1 MSDTSN
7 EFIAHPFAQR
17 DATDSAR
24 DSEPFLA
31 FTFRAGGFDTVMQ
44 LGVIHALMV
53 SDRRAPDAVAGVSAG
68 ALNAAAMAEVLRE
81 PRDQQVGRLREFLN
95 AYRDAPREFRMA
107 FLPDTYELEAQE
119 PLESL
124 KLPIHCEDERDER
137 EEAVG
142 AKTGL
147 IRLFNTLFSL
157 RIPISV
163 ITRLIHS
170 VLKISAAAEKPWY
183 KRVFIRLLACVEI
196 LTLALFN
203 LHRVSPL
210 SWQALMAIPHPWLPK
225 IRAWLR
231 LKQGKSAGHI
241 ISLRRRK
248 LNTIL
253 IGLSYFIGYG
263 ASLLVWMSLCILLML
278 VPIFFV
284 FRPILRICWRRLK
297 GIWKWWRG
305 HDSLTTGQRF
315 LRRFLC
321 RFDLDREVA
330 SAYPIKQFL
339 VRLFDPQYYGAL
351 QMDEVI
357 ERALSDDE
365 RPVQRGKVSRRT
377 LRQYTEGTQGTPSI
391 HVAPVVTTLKEP
403 KLYVPPPDTSVVE
416 ALLAATAVVPF
427 FKPVELELAR
437 GGLSLCIDAV
447 NVANEPIPALVE
459 YLRSCQ
465 DVRVKVTKAS
475 SIHIYA
481 VSSIPT
487 TTASLSNGHRSY
499 GGLVD
504 IALRVLELRRFQTAA
519 LERKLTKLYTRL
531 LPKRGAFHRVGDKT
545 FLSTHIFPIEPE
557 KPTRV
562 NERLALAKTE
572 EEKDKIIYETVASGC
587 RAALQVLIQ
596 PLIRGSRGAPSCMI
610 SCRKAMAHIEHPRQA
625 LPGSDP
631 EGGPGLAEICSVC
644 RIDVEGEKGSRS
656 FPQTLRILQDKPESS
671 DMEAWPLWPH
681 KDPGGCRQ
689 SGSEHESDLPEE
701 PAMPKTFC
709 EVNASKR
716 DPSAGVDPDPSPWT
730 VLLFSGG
737 VFRGVFQ
744 VGVLNALVQVGA
756 SPRLFAGSS
765 VGTIMAAMAA
775 RLFSENYEKRSVRM
789 LEVAST
795 FLALDRLI
803 LTDRFA
809 DFVRRFTIRAAS
821 ARFSFYDM
829 DQLFRR
835 YDSGAADQFSADAR
849 RVLAGIE
856 RLLYVSPFEVLELVK
871 AIRLQQTSDILLLIR
886 RYLQEF
892 LERYHT
898 GQEVLGAE
906 PLAMLIAEH
915 VLKGIEGS
923 ADDYY
928 VNPHRAPFDLFKGN
942 MEKEFLIAT
951 TTNLTTG
958 RLTTIGQS
966 WLHSTPDNEASL
978 LEALLASSAFPAVF
992 RPRRSSE
999 VFPKDQNGYQYVD
1012 GGIMDNLPLDAVVS
1026 FLDDAARAKKLER
1039 RPAVPHLLLAGS
1051 LEPELVPLDK
1061 HCLKEVSFLWPLAL
1075 ARAGQLSYNRKAD
1088 IFTRAQEDFR
1098 QLFTDNALRQGRSEH
1113 SWEPLDIE
1121 VLNVKPKWLCG
1132 TFGFHPMLG
1141 FRRGKQAASIAHG
1154 CASTLLSLHRVENDA
1169 YRKAWKIDL
1178 RFDEETVEGCVKN
1191 GNTMLKLMPR
1201 DPQGKKRAEGLC
1213 WFRSDGKVC
1222 PFSKPQIKSP
1232 GKKNGNGS
1240 MEQTQEALRMIY
1252 ELCGKPET
1260 HAPH

>member
-1 MSDTSN
+1 MFDPSD
-7 EFIAHPFAQR
+7 EPIASPASAQ
-17 DATDSAR
+17 AGPANPAR
-24 DSEPFLA
+24 DGEPFQA
-31 FTFRAGGFDTVMQ
+31 FTFRAGGFDTVIQ

-68 ALNAAAMAEVLRE
+68 ALNAAALAEVLRE
-81 PRDQQVGRLREFLN
+81 PREQQVGRLREFLN

-119 PLESL
+119 PLGSL
-124 KLPIHCEDERDER
+124 QLPIHCGKER
-137 EEAVG
+137 EERNEAVG

-147 IRLFNTLFSL
+147 IQLFNMLFSL
-157 RIPISV
+157 RIPVSIV
-163 ITRLIHS
+163 TRLIHS
-170 VLKISAAAEKPWY
+170 VLKISAAAEKPWL
-183 KRVFIRLLACVEI
+183 KRVLIRHWACAEI
-196 LTLALFN
+196 LALAFFN

-210 SWQALMAIPHPWLPK
+210 SWQALMALMYPFAQKINVWLGIVPG
-225 IRAWLR
+225 
-231 LKQGKSAGHI
+231 QSAGHI
-241 ISLRRRK
+241 ISFRRRTFSK
-248 LNTIL
+248 IL
-253 IGLSYFIGYG
+253 VIFQHFIGYG
-263 ASLLVWMSLCILLML
+263 FSLIVWLFASIVWMLAPVLFALS
-278 VPIFFV
+278 
-284 FRPILRICWRRLK
+284 PILRLCWRLLK
-297 GIWKWWRG
+297 SVWRWMRG
-305 HDSLTTGQRF
+305 SDSLTTGQWF

-330 SAYPIKQFL
+330 NAYPIKQFL
-339 VRLFDPQYYGAL
+339 VRLFDPQYYGVL
-351 QMDEVI
+351 QMNEVT

-365 RPVQRGKVSRRT
+365 RPVRRGAGFCQT
-377 LRQYTEGTQGTPSI
+377 LRQYAEGSPSI

-427 FKPVELELAR
+427 FKPVELKLATC
-437 GGLSLCIDAV
+437 GSSLCIDAV

-459 YLRSCQ
+459 YLRSCD
-465 DVRVKVTKAS
+465 DVRGKVMKAS

-487 TTASLSNGHRSY
+487 TTASLSNGDRSY
-499 GGLVD
+499 SGLVD

-531 LPKRGAFHRVGDKT
+531 LPKRGAFHQAGGKA
-545 FLSTHIFPIEPE
+545 FLATHIFPIEPE
-557 KPTRV
+557 RPTRV

-572 EEKDKIIYETVASGC
+572 EEKDKILCETVAAGC
-587 RAALQVLIQ
+587 RATLQVLIQ
-596 PLIRGSRGAPSCMI
+596 PLIRGARGAPSCMI
-610 SCRKAMAHIEHPRQA
+610 SCRKAMTYVEQPRLS

-631 EGGPGLAEICSVC
+631 AGGPGLAEICSVC
-644 RIDVEGEKGSRS
+644 RIEIQDEKGGRS

-671 DMEAWPLWPH
+671 DMDAWPLWPH
-681 KDPGGCRQ
+681 KDSSGRHQ
-689 SGSEHESDLPEE
+689 AGSEYKSDLPQE
-701 PAMPKTFC
+701 AVKPKPTG
-709 EVNASKR
+709 EAPVGAST
-716 DPSAGVDPDPSPWT
+716 APDPNPWT

-744 VGVLNALVQVGA
+744 VGVLNALVQAGV
-756 SPRLFAGSS
+756 SPQLFAGSS

-775 RLFSENYEKRSVRM
+775 RLFSEDRASRDAHM

-809 DFVRRFTIRAAS
+809 DFVRRLTIRAAA

-835 YDSGAADQFSADAR
+835 YDTGVAEQFSPNAR

-856 RLLYVSPFEVLELVK
+856 RLFYVSPFEVLELVK
-871 AIRLQQTSDILLLIR
+871 AIRLQHTSEALVFIR

-898 GQEVLGAE
+898 GMEILGAE

-915 VLKGIEGS
+915 VLKGLKGE
-923 ADDYY
+923 AADYY
-928 VNPHRAPFDLFKGN
+928 VNPHRAPFDLFKRDLD
-942 MEKEFLIAT
+942 KEFLIAT

-958 RLTTIGQS
+958 RLTTIGQC
-966 WLHSTPDNEASL
+966 WLHSSTDTWASL
-978 LEALLASSAFPAVF
+978 MEALLASSAFPAVF

-999 VFPKDQNGYQYVD
+999 VFPRDQSNYQYVD
-1012 GGIMDNLPLDAVVS
+1012 GGIMDNLPLDAVVG
-1026 FLDDAARAKKLER
+1026 FLDDAAIAGHLVR
-1039 RPAVPHLLLAGS
+1039 RPGVPHLLLSGS
-1051 LEPELVPLDK
+1051 LEPEFVPFDK
-1061 HCLKEVSFLWPLAL
+1061 RCTKEISSLWPLAL
-1075 ARAGQLSYNRKAD
+1075 KRAGQLSYNRKAD
-1088 IFTRAQEDFR
+1088 TFAQAQEDFR
-1098 QLFTDNALRQGRSEH
+1098 QLFNDSALKQHRSQN

-1141 FRRGKQAASIAHG
+1141 FRRWKQAASIAHG
-1154 CASTLLSLHRVENDA
+1154 CASTLLRLHQVENEV

-1178 RFDEETVEGCVKN
+1178 QFDSETIEGGSKN
-1191 GNTMLKLMPR
+1191 GDTTTLKLAPR

-1222 PFSKPQIKSP
+1222 PFSKP
-1232 GKKNGNGS
+1232 GNS
-1240 MEQTQEALRMIY
+1240 MERTRKELRMIY